1 MRRVWDKRPY
11 PVDETTPKL
20 RDVCISGVRARACTA
35 CAGFFYGLAEAP
47 VEGVTLRDVTVEM
60 TKDGA
65 AGYPAMMDGCP
76 EMRGAGFFLR
86 NARQVT
92 FSDVRVLGVQGEEWN
107 IDDSVEV
114 CR

>member
-1 MRRVWDKRPY
+1 MNIQDYRSLSKQGTDW
-11 PVDETTPKL
+11 T
-20 RDVCISGVRARACTA
+20 
-35 CAGFFYGLAEAP
+35 LAFQAA
-47 VEGVTLRDVTVEM
+47 VAALEGVTLRDVTVEM